1 MTEIFEGFIF
11 DLDGTVYLGDTL
23 LPGAQETIRTIRDS
37 DKNMVFVSNKPL
49 ERRSV
54 YARKLTRLGIPV
66 SKEQIVNSTLVTA
79 RYLIE
84 NDPN

>member
-1 MTEIFEGFIF
+1 MSETFDGFIF

-23 LPGAQETIRTIRDS
+23 LPGAQETIQTIRDS
-37 DKNMVFVSNKPL
+37 NKDMVFVSNKPL

-66 SKEQIVNSTLVTA
+66 E
-79 RYLIE
+79 E
-84 NDPN
+84 NQVELENAE

>member
-49 ERRSV
+49 
-54 YARKLTRLGIPV
+54 
-66 SKEQIVNSTLVTA
+66 
-79 RYLIE
+79 
-84 NDPN
+84 